1 MTTTPLAAGGGVVV
15 PTTIAASPAPGT
27 AKDAT
32 TTTQVAAQV
41 VLSGSFKLA
50 LGDTMSAEVFCADPA
65 SLQGLRSSLADASG
79 VAAQQVD
86 VQCMPAR
93 RLEGGSRRLVGATV
107 DVSYTVKVPA
117 VASSGSGASAS
128 AALTKLKSLDEAG
141 WTHIVS
147 IGLAQ
152 AGSAAAAGVSVTAL
166 SAPAQAGIVAPA
178 DDSPPSLLNQAEDV
192 LTKGAGIG
200 WFLLPVVALAF
211 CFVCFASYFAC
222 CRRKNRAASTP
233 SPGKTKKKRKAAA
246 ATRGVASNVAVG
258 DGSGTL
264 MAEDI
269 KLSDLSTQST
279 EMLVRQHPPLQVSFD
294 CHIANRPPR
303 DRDEASESTLATS
316 ASAFWRA
323 GLAQRRP
330 PLGNERDP
338 SFVLQVTDER
348 TSRPLERT
356 REPSPNH
363 PGIGSIKARKPP
375 GRFGGHWL
383 RRGSP
388 EFAAEIRGDVIRYHG
403 GSEKKISLA
412 EDGALELE
420 GMNGELCKG
429 RLLGEELLWD
439 DGDMWSRARSAAY
452 SWRMADFASDGVET
466 PGPEPQAWRLDNN
479 FGSQQHQATPDSFGP
494 LPAVAAEHEAPSAG
508 GLLGCGR
515 GASEEAAFAAGG
527 RRKTSDR
534 CYTC

>member
-1 MTTTPLAAGGGVVV
+1 
-15 PTTIAASPAPGT
+15 
-27 AKDAT
+27 
-32 TTTQVAAQV
+32 
-41 VLSGSFKLA
+41 
-50 LGDTMSAEVFCADPA
+50 
-65 SLQGLRSSLADASG
+65 
-79 VAAQQVD
+79 
-86 VQCMPAR
+86 
-93 RLEGGSRRLVGATV
+93 LVGATV

-117 VASSGSGASAS
+117 VAVSGSGASAS
-128 AALTKLKSLDEAG
+128 AALTKLQSLDEAG

-166 SAPAQAGIVAPA
+166 SAPAQAASPAPTPAPTTAKPSEPEAGTVAPA
-178 DDSPPSLLNQAEDV
+178 DDSPPSLLSQAEDV

-200 WFLLPVVALAF
+200 WLLLPIVALAF
-211 CFVCFASYFAC
+211 CFVCFASYFAF
-222 CRRKNRAASTP
+222 CRRKNRAATTP
-233 SPGKTKKKRKAAA
+233 SPGKTKKKSKAAA
-246 ATRGVASNVAVG
+246 ATGGAALNVAVG

-294 CHIANRPPR
+294 CHITNRPPR

-330 PLGNERDP
+330 PLGSERDP

-356 REPSPNH
+356 REASPNH
-363 PGIGSIKARKPP
+363 PGIGSNKAKKPP

-388 EFAAEIRGDVIRYHG
+388 DFAAEIRGDAIRYHD
-403 GSEKKISLA
+403 GSEKKINLA

-452 SWRMADFASDGVET
+452 SWRMAEFASDGGET

-479 FGSQQHQATPDSFGP
+479 FGSQQHQARPDSFGP
-494 LPAVAAEHEAPSAG
+494 LPAVAAEHEAPNAG

-515 GASEEAAFAAGG
+515 GASEEAAFAAGT
-527 RRKTSDR
+527 RRKASDR